1 MSMLVGVLVQ
11 HLDIKVPITLVND
24 QRIWMNAQHKKNIY
38 GLNNT
43 WRTGVLVSALS
54 GH

>member
-24 QRIWMNAQHKKNIY
+24 QRIWMNAQHNKNIF
-38 GLNNT
+38 GLNT
-43 WRTGVLVSALS
+43 HGVPEFWFRR
-54 GH
+54 